1 MPVPSVHQTSQTYQT
16 RQIEGIDLSSQ
27 HAQTVCHILRSVLA
41 NTTTSNDASTRQGV
55 QAWVFGSRATGH
67 ARPYSDLDIL
77 ISEPQFLDW
86 RARADLVDA
95 FEASSLPFKVDV
107 VEQARLAPG
116 IAMRVLNERL
126 RLI

>member
-1 MPVPSVHQTSQTYQT
+1 MMPAPHVYQTSHTH
-16 RQIEGIDLSSQ
+16 QIDGIDLSPQ
-27 HAQTVCHILRSVLA
+27 HVQTVCHILRSVLA
-41 NTTTSNDASTRQGV
+41 QPAASNDASAHQAV

-77 ISEPQFLDW
+77 ISEPQLLDW
-86 RARADLVDA
+86 RDRADLADA

-116 IAMRVLNERL
+116 IAARVLNERL

>member
-1 MPVPSVHQTSQTYQT
+1 MLAPYVHPACPMD
-16 RQIEGIDLSSQ
+16 GIDLSPQ
-27 HAQTVCHILRSVLA
+27 HVETVCHILRSVLA
-41 NTTTSNDASTRQGV
+41 QPAASNDPSTQQGV

-77 ISEPQFLDW
+77 ISEPQLLDW

-116 IAMRVLNERL
+116 IATRVLNERL
-126 RLI
+126 QLI

>member
-1 MPVPSVHQTSQTYQT
+1 
-16 RQIEGIDLSSQ
+16 
-27 HAQTVCHILRSVLA
+27 
-41 NTTTSNDASTRQGV
+41 V

-77 ISEPQFLDW
+77 ISEPQLLDW
-86 RARADLVDA
+86 RDRADLADA

-116 IAMRVLNERL
+116 IAARVLNERL

>member
-1 MPVPSVHQTSQTYQT
+1 MPAPNVSQI
-16 RQIEGIDLSSQ
+16 RQIDGIDLSPQ
-27 HAQTVCHILRSVLA
+27 HIQTVCRILHSVLDHPI
-41 NTTTSNDASTRQGV
+41 TSNDTANHQGV

-67 ARPYSDLDIL
+67 ARLYSDLDIL
-77 ISEPQFLDW
+77 ISEPQLLNW
-86 RARADLVDA
+86 RARADLTDA

-116 IAMRVLNERL
+116 IATRVLNERL